1 MNADEKLKLIKDR
14 LQQAF
19 LPTILEV
26 HDDSGEHI
34 GHAGHRGGGRHFTV
48 VISAPLLAEKSRVDA
63 HREIYS
69 HLQDLIPNE
78 VHALKIKI
86 I

>member
-1 MNADEKLKLIKDR
+1 MNTDEKLKLIHDR
-14 LQQAF
+14 LSQAF
-19 LPTILEV
+19 SPTLLEV
-26 HDDSGEHI
+26 HDESDQHM
-34 GHAGHRGGGRHFTV
+34 GHAGHQGGGRHFSV
-48 VISAPLLAEKSRVDA
+48 VISSPLLAGKSKVEA

-69 HLQDLIPNE
+69 HFQDLMPHE